1 MSLLNLSVVLPI
13 HNEEKTLWG
22 AVEALAPEF
31 DFIVG
36 PQAWQFILVEN
47 GSRDSSLQICHRIA
61 KRWTSSQ
68 VIHLPKGDY
77 GNALREGVLRSE
89 GSHCLIMNVDHLW
102 DRPYFKWAW
111 KNRDEYDL
119 IIGSKRADPTLN
131 QQDQYRR
138 VLSAGLNAILAYL
151 FDNVAAETHGMKLI
165 KLQSMRPVTEVCI
178 MRRGQFDTELTL
190 RALRGGYPIA
200 EVPIPYMELRKPRNF
215 MLRKIGQNVYDL
227 FRLYQVMKNVL
238 YDGHLRYHRFCRYD
252 MLKQTDSEV

>member
-1 MSLLNLSVVLPI
+1 MSLLKLSVVLPI
-13 HNEEKTLWG
+13 HNEEKTLWD

-31 DFIVG
+31 DFVVG

-47 GSRDSSLQICHRIA
+47 GSRDSSLKICHRIA
-61 KRWTSSQ
+61 KQWTSSR

-102 DRPYFKWAW
+102 DRPYMQWAW
-111 KNRDEYDL
+111 DKREEYDL

-138 VLSAGLNAILAYL
+138 VLSAGLNAVLAYL
-151 FDNVAAETHGMKLI
+151 FDNVAAETHGMKLV
-165 KLQSMRPVTEVCI
+165 KLERMRSMAEICI

-190 RALRGGYPIA
+190 RALRGGYQIA
-200 EVPIPYMELRKPRNF
+200 EVPIPYMETRKPRNF

-227 FRLYQVMKNVL
+227 FRLYQVMKNIP
-238 YDGHLRYHRFCRYD
+238 YDSHLRYHRFCRHD
-252 MLKQTDSEV
+252 MLKHADLEA